1 MKYIISLL
9 LLATL
14 AYSKTLVLY
23 DNIDIKETHS
33 KFFDALKTSGE
44 ELVFKSADDPSIDLF
59 KYGVRLYQNLVL
71 FCPSVEDFGGS
82 VKVSTL
88 NDFVDD
94 GGNVLAGA
102 DSSIGEPIREF
113 AAECGVEYDEE
124 RTAVIDH
131 HNADISDKGSHT
143 KLVVDSKL
151 LIDAEV
157 ITGKVESPLLFKGVG
172 MVLDSDNALALPI
185 LKGTSTCYTY
195 FPDEA
200 IDQYPHAVGSN
211 TVLIA
216 AIQARNNARVLFSGS
231 LDFFSNEYF
240 ESSVQ
245 KSGVG
250 AKLFAKSGNEELA
263 SSLTSWVFQKSGVLK
278 SGVVRH
284 HLQGES
290 ETPQSYIVMED
301 VEYSIEIEELQ
312 SNGEFAPYA
321 NADDVMLEF
330 VRIDPFV
337 RTALKQVGESNK
349 YVAKFKLP
357 DVYGVYQFKINYARL
372 GYSFL
377 NTAHQVSVRPLQHT
391 QYERF
396 ILSAYPYYTSAFS
409 MMVGLFVFSLF
420 FLYHS
425 DKKKV
430 E

>member
-1 MKYIISLL
+1 MGKMKYIISLL

-102 DSSIGEPIREF
+102 DSSIGEPMREF

-151 LIDAEV
+151 LIDAAV
-157 ITGKVESPLLFKGVG
+157 ITGSVQSPL
-172 MVLDSDNALALPI
+172 I

-216 AIQARNNARVLFSGS
+216 AIQARNNARVMFSGS
-231 LDFFSNEYF
+231 LDFFSNDYY

-245 KSGVG
+245 KSGIG
-250 AKLFAKSGNEELA
+250 SKLFAKSGNEELG
-263 SSLTSWVFQKSGVLK
+263 SSLTSWVFQKSGVLR
-278 SGVVRH
+278 SGAVKH
-284 HLQGES
+284 HLEGETES
-290 ETPQSYIVMED
+290 PQSYTVMED

-312 SNGEFAPYA
+312 ADGKFAPYE
-321 NADDVMLEF
+321 NAADVMMEF

-337 RTALKQVGESNK
+337 RTALKQVAGSNK

-396 ILSAYPYYTSAFS
+396 ILSAYPYYTSAAS
-409 MMVGLFVFSLF
+409 MVVGLFVFSLF